1 MVVDQEGFD
10 GGKGPRRGYSRRTA
24 EDGGHHFLSNSKG
37 LRVSG
42 ERERERETLRFG
54 IWGLGFRV

>member
-10 GGKGPRRGYSRRTA
+10 GGKGPRRCYSRRTA

-37 LRVSG
+37 LRVSEEG
-42 ERERERETLRFG
+42 EREREKP
-54 IWGLGFRV
+54 